1 MKLSRLVMVLSVM
14 ALAASWAPTSAPA
27 SAQVEPGQEPAAASL
42 ARDLIGAPEG
52 KRLIG
57 AELDRV
63 TMEVSSLMRCPVCQ
77 GLSVADSPTTSALAM
92 REEAR
97 DLLAS
102 GYTDDQVLAYF
113 ERSYGEF
120 IRLSP
125 KPVGFN
131 LVVWILPIAALA
143 AGALL
148 IAGGS
153 RRRAAAAAA
162 VAGKS
167 APAKTKS
174 KNADG
179 ADPGAS
185 AIPDDLAAY
194 AERVRREV
202 KR

>member
-1 MKLSRLVMVLSVM
+1 MKLWKLKLVMLLAGA
-14 ALAASWAPTSAPA
+14 ALAVGWAPA

-52 KRLIG
+52 KRLTG
-57 AELDRV
+57 TELDRV

-143 AGALL
+143 AGAFL

-153 RRRAAAAAA
+153 RRRATAA
-162 VAGKS
+162 AGKS

-179 ADPGAS
+179 AEPGAS